1 MTTSPQQAEVAQSG
15 EFHAIQRWLSL
26 LPSKE
31 DALPFR
37 PGDDAVWLDSPGRI
51 ALSVD
56 SLAEDIHFRREW
68 CSARDLGWRS
78 LHSALS
84 DLAASRAQPLGFLLS
99 LAVPDGDFADPRW
112 IDEVVAGIGDAANY
126 CRCPIL
132 GGDTTGSRSGLVI
145 SITVLGQSDEEP
157 LSRSG
162 AQCGDLLQISAS
174 TGWAGLAVEE
184 LLAAPVPGEVEL
196 PEAASRAWRRPV
208 ARFDLLASL
217 TDASAAIDISDG
229 LLADAR
235 HLCSASECGLVLDR
249 EKLVDPELIAVVGVE
264 RALHLALTGGED
276 YEILACSE
284 HPLEGFRTIGE
295 VIVGR
300 EIRWRDGSEI
310 MVAGPE
316 GWDHGS
322 AP

>member
-1 MTTSPQQAEVAQSG
+1 M
-15 EFHAIQRWLSL
+15 
-26 LPSKE
+26 LPST
-31 DALPFR
+31 DAALPFCV
-37 PGDDAVWLDSPGRI
+37 GDDAAWLRSPGNI

-56 SLAEDIHFRREW
+56 SLAEDVHFRRGW

-84 DLAASRAQPLGFLLS
+84 DLAASRAKPLGFLLS
-99 LAVPDGDFADPRW
+99 LSVPADDFADPRW
-112 IDEVVAGIGDAANY
+112 LDEVVAGIGEAAHS
-126 CRCPIL
+126 CHCPIL

-145 SITVLGQSDEEP
+145 SITVLGQSDAEP

-162 AQCGDLLQISAS
+162 ARGGDLLQVSGS

-184 LLAAPVPGEVEL
+184 LLAATEPSEVKL
-196 PEAASRAWRRPV
+196 PEAASRAWRRPI
-208 ARFDLLASL
+208 ARFDLLDSL
-217 TDASAAIDISDG
+217 AHASAAIDISDG

-235 HLCSASECGLVLDR
+235 HLCSASECGLLLDR
-249 EKLVDPELIAVVGVE
+249 QQVLDPELVDAVGEE
-264 RALHLALTGGED
+264 RALRLALSGGED
-276 YEILACSE
+276 YQILACSE

-295 VIVGR
+295 VIVGQ
-300 EIRWRDGSEI
+300 EIRWRDGSAI